1 MKKFFGN
8 VSAVVVGNFVT
19 FAVIGFVIGCIVLIS
34 AIPSFFQ
41 GKGPKEDSVLE
52 ITLNAP
58 IKESSMDDEVSLFG
72 PPPGTQIY
80 LRDILRSI
88 EAAKEDDKIKGI
100 SLKVGSFN
108 GGATQLDDVRTAL
121 EDFKESGKFIY
132 AYSHNSTQGAYV
144 LNSVADSIF
153 QNPMGM
159 VLAQGMSAEV
169 MFFKNFGDKFGI
181 DFQVIRHGAYK
192 SAVEPYL
199 REDMSEENRE
209 QLTLLLN
216 DVWKNMSDKV
226 VTSRKITADQWTT
239 AVDSLYSF
247 NPEKAVQY
255 KLVDKIAHEA
265 EYEQILA
272 DKLELEIKEDES
284 LHEVLDKH
292 SISLEDYAATIEK
305 ETGKDQVAVLY
316 ASGTIMPGESFS
328 GIQSETYKETIRD
341 LREDDNVKA
350 VVLRINSPGGS
361 ADASEEI
368 LYELRELR
376 KEKPV
381 IVSFGDV
388 AASGGYYMA
397 MEADSI
403 FANPSTITGSIGVL
417 GMMPNVKKLVN
428 DLGITTDYVNTNA
441 NSDFLKS
448 PFKPLSPSGMKAM
461 TQMTESVYSMFVNH
475 VMKARKMT
483 YAEVDSIGGGRVWS
497 GIQAKKIGLID
508 AFGGLNDAIDAAAK
522 KAKLDKYAVVDYPFR
537 KGGFEEFMEQFQGVK
552 TEAVIKEQLGADYYK
567 LYMELKAIREF
578 NGVQVR
584 MPFDIKIK

>member
-19 FAVIGFVIGCIVLIS
+19 FAVIGIVLGCIILIS
-34 AIPSFFQ
+34 ALPSFFK
-41 GKGPKEDSVLE
+41 GKGPKDGSVLE
-52 ITLNAP
+52 ITLNSP

-88 EAAKEDDKIKGI
+88 ETAKEDDKIKGI
-100 SLKVGSFN
+100 SLKVSSFN

-132 AYSHNSTQGAYV
+132 AYSHNSTQGAYI

-199 REDMSEENRE
+199 REDMSAENRE

-216 DVWKNMSDKV
+216 DVWKNMSNKV
-226 VTSRKITADQWTT
+226 TASRKLTPEQWKT

-247 NPEKAVQY
+247 NPQKAVQF
-255 KLVDKIAHEA
+255 KLVDKILHEA
-265 EYEQILA
+265 QYEQILA
-272 DKLELEIKEDES
+272 DKLDLEIKEDES
-284 LHEVLDKH
+284 VHDVLDKH
-292 SISLEDYAATIEK
+292 SISLEDYAATIEI

-328 GIQSETYKETIRD
+328 GIQSETYKQTIRD

-403 FANPSTITGSIGVL
+403 FAHPSTITGSIGVL

-448 PFKPLSPSGMKAM
+448 PFKPLSPSSMKVM
-461 TQMTESVYSMFVNH
+461 TQMTESVYTIFVNH
-475 VMKARKMT
+475 VMKARNMT

-497 GIQAKKIGLID
+497 GVQAKKIGLID
-508 AFGGLNDAIDAAAK
+508 AFGGLNDAIEAAGK
-522 KAKLDKYAVVDYPFR
+522 KAKLDKYSVVDYPFR
-537 KGGFEEFMEQFQGVK
+537 KGGFDEFMEQFQGVK

-567 LYMELKAIREF
+567 LYTELKAIREF

-584 MPFDIKIK
+584 MPFEIKIR

>member
-8 VSAVVVGNFVT
+8 VFTVVIGNFLT
-19 FAVIGFVIGCIVLIS
+19 FAFIALVIGGIILVS

-41 GKGPKEDSVLE
+41 GKGPKDGSVLE
-52 ITLNAP
+52 ITLNSP
-58 IKESSMDDEVSLFG
+58 IKESSMDNEVSLFG
-72 PPPGTQIY
+72 SAPGSQIY

-88 EAAKEDDKIKGI
+88 EKAKEDDKIKGI
-100 SLKVGSFN
+100 SLRVGTFN
-108 GGATQLDDVRTAL
+108 GGATQLADVRSAL

-132 AYSHNSTQGAYV
+132 AYSHNSSQGGYI
-144 LNSVADSIF
+144 LNSVADSVF

-181 DFQVIRHGAYK
+181 DFQVIRHGDYK

-199 REDMSEENRE
+199 RDDLSPENRE
-209 QLTLLLN
+209 QLTLILN
-216 DVWKNMSDKV
+216 DIWTNMSEKV
-226 VTSRKITADQWTT
+226 IASRKLSPEQWKT

-247 NPEKAVQY
+247 NPEKAVQF
-255 KLVDKIAHEA
+255 KLVDKLAQEP
-265 EYEQILA
+265 EYEQALA
-272 DKLELEIKEDES
+272 DRLELKIKEDENV
-284 LHEVLDKH
+284 HDILDKH
-292 SISLEDYAATIEK
+292 SISLEDYAATLKPES
-305 ETGKDQVAVLY
+305 GKDQIAILY
-316 ASGTIMPGESFS
+316 ASGAIMPGESFS
-328 GIQSETYKETIRD
+328 GIQSETYKKTIRD
-341 LREDDNVKA
+341 LKDNDNVRA

-368 LYELRELR
+368 LFELRELR
-376 KEKPV
+376 KVKPI

-403 FANPSTITGSIGVL
+403 FAHPSTITGSIGVL

-428 DLGITTDYVNTNA
+428 DLGITTDYVNTNE
-441 NSDFLKS
+441 NSDFLKT
-448 PFKPLSPSGMKAM
+448 PFKPLSPTGMKAM
-461 TQMTESVYSMFVNH
+461 TEMTESVYSQFVHH
-475 VMKARKMT
+475 VMKARKMS
-483 YAEVDSIGGGRVWS
+483 YEEVDSIGGGRVWS
-497 GIQAKKIGLID
+497 GVQAKKIGLID
-508 AFGGLNDAIDAAAK
+508 TFGGLNDAIAAAAK
-522 KAKLDKYAVVDYPFR
+522 KAKLDKYSIVDYPFR

-552 TEAVIKEQLGADYYK
+552 TEAYVKEQLGVEYYN

-584 MPFDIKIK
+584 MPFDIKIR

>member
-8 VSAVVVGNFVT
+8 VFTVVVGNFLT
-19 FAVIGFVIGCIVLIS
+19 FAVIALVIGGIILVS
-34 AIPSFFQ
+34 SIPSFFQ
-41 GKGPKEDSVLE
+41 GKGPKDDSVLE
-52 ITLNAP
+52 ITLNSP
-58 IKESSMDDEVSLFG
+58 IKESSMDDEVTLFG
-72 PPPGTQIY
+72 PPPGSHVY
-80 LRDILRSI
+80 FRDILRSI

-100 SLKVGSFN
+100 SLKVGTFN
-108 GGATQLDDVRTAL
+108 GGATQLADIRNAL

-132 AYSHNSTQGAYV
+132 SYSHNSSQGGYV

-199 REDMSEENRE
+199 RDDLSPENRE
-209 QLTLLLN
+209 QLTLILN
-216 DVWKNMSDKV
+216 DVWSNMSEDVIK
-226 VTSRKITADQWTT
+226 SRKLTPEQWKT

-247 NPEKAVQY
+247 NPKKAVEF
-255 KLVDKIAHEA
+255 KLVDKLALEP
-265 EYEQILA
+265 EYEQALA
-272 DKLELEIKEDES
+272 DRLKLEVKEDES
-284 LHEVLDKH
+284 LHEVMDKH
-292 SISLEDYAATIEK
+292 SISLEDYAQTLDPEK
-305 ETGKDQVAVLY
+305 GKDQIAILY
-316 ASGTIMPGESFS
+316 ASGTILPGEGFG
-328 GIQSETYKETIRD
+328 GIQSETYKQTIRD
-341 LREDDNVKA
+341 LKEDDNIKA

-368 LYELRELR
+368 LFELRELR

-403 FANPSTITGSIGVL
+403 FAHPSTITGSIGVL
-417 GMMPNVKKLVN
+417 GMMPSVKKLVN
-428 DLGITTDYVNTNA
+428 NLGITTDYVNTNE
-441 NSDFLKS
+441 NSDFLKT
-448 PFKPLSPSGMKAM
+448 PFKPLSPSGLKAM
-461 TQMTESVYSMFVNH
+461 TNMTESVYSTFVNH

-483 YAEVDSIGGGRVWS
+483 YEEVDTIGGGRVWS
-497 GIQAKKIGLID
+497 GLQAKKLGLID
-508 AFGGLNDAIDAAAK
+508 TFGSLNDAIAAAAK
-522 KAKLDKYAVVDYPFR
+522 KAKLDDYSIVDYPFR
-537 KGGFEEFMEQFQGVK
+537 KGGFEEFMQQFQGVK
-552 TEAVIKEQLGADYYK
+552 TEAYVKEELGEDYYN

-584 MPFDIKIK
+584 MPFDIKIR

>member
-19 FAVIGFVIGCIVLIS
+19 FAFIAIVIGCIILIS
-34 AIPSFFQ
+34 SIPSFFQ
-41 GKGPKEDSVLE
+41 GKGPKDGSVLE
-52 ITLNAP
+52 ITLNTP

-72 PPPGTQIY
+72 PAPGTQIY

-88 EAAKEDDKIKGI
+88 ESAKEDDKIKGI
-100 SLKVGSFN
+100 SLKVGNFN
-108 GGATQLDDVRTAL
+108 GGATQLDDIRSAL

-132 AYSHNSTQGAYV
+132 AYSHNSSQGGYI
-144 LNSVADSIF
+144 LNSVADSIY
-153 QNPMGM
+153 QNPLGM

-169 MFFKNFGDKFGI
+169 MFYKNFGDKFGI
-181 DFQVIRHGAYK
+181 DFQVIRHGDYK

-199 REDMSEENRE
+199 RDDLSPENRE
-209 QLTLLLN
+209 QLTSLLSDIWN
-216 DVWKNMSDKV
+216 NMSSKV
-226 VTSRKITADQWTT
+226 IASRKLTSEQWKT

-247 NPEKAVQY
+247 NPQKALQF
-255 KLVDKIAHEA
+255 KLVDKLAHEA
-265 EYEQILA
+265 EYEQTLA
-272 DKLELEIKEDES
+272 NKLELEIKENENV
-284 LHEVLDKH
+284 HEVLDKH
-292 SISLEDYAATIEK
+292 TISLEKYAESLK
-305 ETGKDQVAVLY
+305 PEGGKDQIAILY
-316 ASGTIMPGESFS
+316 ASGTILPGESFS
-328 GIQSETYKETIRD
+328 GIQSETYKNTIRD

-376 KEKPV
+376 KQKPL

-403 FANPSTITGSIGVL
+403 FAHPSTITGSIGVL

-428 DLGITTDYVNTNA
+428 DLGITTDYVNTNE
-441 NSDFLKS
+441 NSDFLKT
-448 PFKPLSPSGMKAM
+448 PFKPLSPSGLKAM
-461 TQMTESVYSMFVNH
+461 NTMTESVYSIFVKH
-475 VMKARKMT
+475 VMKARNMT
-483 YAEVDSIGGGRVWS
+483 YEQVDSIGGGRVWS
-497 GIQAKKIGLID
+497 GVQAKKIGLID
-508 AFGGLNDAIDAAAK
+508 AFGGLNDAIAAAAK
-522 KAKLDKYAVVDYPFR
+522 KAKLDDYATVDYPFR

-552 TEAVIKEQLGADYYK
+552 TEVVVKEQLGADYYK
-567 LYMELKAIREF
+567 IYMELKAMREF

-584 MPFDIKIK
+584 MPFAIKIR